1 MYEIAIGKAERDL
14 FDAPGPGHRTYR
26 ASDGHAYT
34 GTDTWDVL
42 HACSAHCRD
51 ALTDDYP
58 VYAAGPVRDGART
71 AEAAY
76 VFEHGDGLLHD
87 ACVYPLEPDSV
98 EDHHLPLVCAHCDT
112 VLLGPATPTSDHPD
126 PHNYTITVRYDNGR
140 TSDTPFTA
148 IDAAVA
154 HAMSVAQTD
163 AARHP
168 AITLATGPDHL
179 GPARHRRLTPP
190 PT

>member
-1 MYEIAIGKAERDL
+1 MYEIVIGNADQDL
-14 FDAPGPGHRTYR
+14 FDHPGPGHRTYR
-26 ASDGHAYT
+26 ASDGHTYT

-42 HACSAHCRD
+42 HACGPPCRD

-58 VYAAGPVRDGART
+58 IYATSTVHDGART

-76 VFEHGDGLLHD
+76 VFDHGDGRYHD
-87 ACVYPLEPDSV
+87 ASVYPLDPTTV
-98 EDHHLPLVCAHCDT
+98 EDHHLPIICDRCDT
-112 VLLGPATPTSDHPD
+112 VIIGPARATDDHPH
-126 PHNYTITVRYDNGR
+126 PHNYTLTIRYDNGH
-140 TSDTPFTA
+140 TTDTPFAA
-148 IDAAVA
+148 IDAAIAQATTVA
-154 HAMSVAQTD
+154 RTD

-168 AITLATGPDHL
+168 TITLATGPDHH